1 MYLHITSCIGYI
13 IFPYKDGAWLTLHS
27 ASHTIVRATPSFSWT
42 GPGDSVSNWRSG
54 PLTVRYALPSVAMS
68 PDGCTVS
75 ENRANVWSLDVRRPS
90 GGLTGA
96 EIHRLAHSVH
106 RGGIERWS
114 PHPYAVEP
122 LRETHRML
130 RTYHE
135 LALTSV

>member
-96 EIHRLAHSVH
+96 EIHRLHIASTVVASNDGH
-106 RGGIERWS
+106 RI
-114 PHPYAVEP
+114 
-122 LRETHRML
+122 
-130 RTYHE
+130 RTRSSRF
-135 LALTSV
+135 AKLTGC